1 MTSRSPLE
9 PVLPSFLACLRKT
22 KPKFTLPKC
31 DRPGQSRFLAHH
43 PLKRNETSRNQVA
56 KKCRKRVSFSR
67 MTDVSYSKF
76 QNLSDSDCRDKRCH
90 WSHLFRHT
98 LDDAAAHNK
107 EEGGKKSKRKWGGR
121 IEGGANLQTDN
132 RQQRCDMSWRF
143 QDVLSLR
150 ALFESKT
157 NSRCE
162 KKLLSSAPF
171 ASPVNVAARGEARP
185 AEERKHTVDLLLS

>member
-98 LDDAAAHNK
+98 LDDAAAQNK
-107 EEGGKKSKRKWGGR
+107 EEKKKKIQKEVRWEDR
-121 IEGGANLQTDN
+121 RRCEPAD
-132 RQQRCDMSWRF
+132 RQSPAT
-143 QDVLSLR
+143 LR
-150 ALFESKT
+150 YVVTF
-157 NSRCE
+157 SRCFVSTRTFWE
-162 KKLLSSAPF
+162 
-171 ASPVNVAARGEARP
+171 
-185 AEERKHTVDLLLS
+185 